1 MDAGEALPQVDA
13 AQFFAVDLRVG
24 RVLECRPLPEAR
36 TPAYRLRID
45 LGPLGERRSSAR
57 VVDGYTPEELIG
69 SLVVCAV
76 NLPPRQI
83 GPVRSEVLI
92 LGAYERGG
100 GRVALLRPDG
110 DCLPGDRIG

>member
-1 MDAGEALPQVDA
+1 MASADQLPELA
-13 AQFFAVDLRVG
+13 ADQFFAVDLRIG
-24 RVLECRPLPEAR
+24 RVLECLPFPQAR

-57 VVDGYTPEELIG
+57 VVDGYKPEELTG
-69 SLVVCAV
+69 SLVVCVV

-83 GPVRSEVLI
+83 GPLRSEVLV

-100 GRVALLRPDG
+100 QRVALLRPDG
-110 DCLPGDRIG
+110 DCVPGDRIG